1 MKKFLLSIFAVLF
14 AFAGVDPDAAE
25 GLQQQYP
32 QVEKWIIGGHS
43 LGGAMASQHAAKHTN
58 AYDGLLLLGA
68 YSAADL
74 SAADLSVFSVYG
86 SEDGVLNREKY
97 EAYRTHVPAAFEELV
112 IDGGCHAFFGD
123 YGPQKGDGEPMISR
137 ELQMGITASAVSAWI
152 DTL

>member
-1 MKKFLLSIFAVLF
+1 MKKRIAVIFGGQSSEHEVSCMSAVN
-14 AFAGVDPDAAE
+14 V
-25 GLQQQYP
+25 
-32 QVEKWIIGGHS
+32 IGG
-43 LGGAMASQHAAKHTN
+43 
-58 AYDGLLLLGA
+58 
-68 YSAADL
+68 
-74 SAADLSVFSVYG
+74 
-86 SEDGVLNREKY
+86 LNREKY